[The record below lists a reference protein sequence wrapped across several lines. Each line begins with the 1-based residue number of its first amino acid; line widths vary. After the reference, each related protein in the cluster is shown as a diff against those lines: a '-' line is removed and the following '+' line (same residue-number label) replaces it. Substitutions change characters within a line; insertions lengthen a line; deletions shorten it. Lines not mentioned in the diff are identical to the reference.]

1 MEYPTLTIDLIDSDA
16 LSLLRD
22 MEHRNLIRVNPPE
35 QTAGALR
42 LPPEGGVLAPGSAKT
57 PHSPTRIGFL
67 KGLITVPADF
77 DTLGQETITA
87 LFDGNP

>member
-16 LSLLRD
+16 LGLLRD

-35 QTAGALR
+35 RAAGAFR
-42 LPPEGGVLAPGSAKT
+42 LAPGNAQT
-57 PHSPTRIGFL
+57 PHSPRRVGFL
-67 KGLITVPADF
+67 KGLIKVPAGF